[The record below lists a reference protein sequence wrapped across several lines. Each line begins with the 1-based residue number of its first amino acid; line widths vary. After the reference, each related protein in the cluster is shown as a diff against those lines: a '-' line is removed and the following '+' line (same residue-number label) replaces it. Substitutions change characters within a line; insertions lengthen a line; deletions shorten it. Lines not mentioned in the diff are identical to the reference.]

1 MNGLKGFYRRGSLE
15 LLGLSEDH
23 LQALIHPQMSSLSS
37 PLQLLRAKLS
47 PIAPRKRSPPKLY
60 LARPPIF
67 QGINIEMILLANREC
82 WKAIGRI
89 AILVI
94 VILGG
99 VHGKRPVEEIILLRL
114 GEPLI
119 LDICV
124 SDHALQNATQEG
136 QRWQQSMEGG
146 GREPTSAQHLVNINT
161 HLQGTRRPWV
171 RWEDCRMCGL
181 CPGRP

>member
-37 PLQLLRAKLS
+37 PLQLLQAKFVTHCTF
-47 PIAPRKRSPPKLY
+47 RKRSPPKLY
-60 LARPPIF
+60 LARPPIV

-99 VHGKRPVEEIILLRL
+99 VHGKRPVEKIILLRL
-114 GEPLI
+114 GEPVI

-146 GREPTSAQHLVNINT
+146 GREPRSAQHFVNINT

-171 RWEDCRMCGL
+171 RWED
-181 CPGRP
+181 

>member
-1 MNGLKGFYRRGSLE
+1 
-15 LLGLSEDH
+15 
-23 LQALIHPQMSSLSS
+23 MSSLSS
-37 PLQLLRAKLS
+37 PLQLLQAKFVTHCTF
-47 PIAPRKRSPPKLY
+47 RKRSPPKLY
-60 LARPPIF
+60 LARPPIV

-114 GEPLI
+114 GEPVI

-124 SDHALQNATQEG
+124 SDHALQNAT
-136 QRWQQSMEGG
+136 
-146 GREPTSAQHLVNINT
+146 
-161 HLQGTRRPWV
+161 
-171 RWEDCRMCGL
+171 
-181 CPGRP
+181 